1 MIPTSEEE
9 GKSFEVV
16 TFTPETEAIAPNL
29 EDLSPSTWNYE
40 LKAIGENVASLY
52 VTDGD
57 GNRTIFKIRFAS
69 DGNFYGTFQ
78 AWSQSPSPPYSG
90 DVYLNPQ

>member
-1 MIPTSEEE
+1 MSTSEG
-9 GKSFEVV
+9 GKSFKVV
-16 TFTPETEAIAPNL
+16 TFTSDTEAIAPNL

-57 GNRTIFKIRFAS
+57 GNRTIFKIQFGR
-69 DGNFYGTFQ
+69 DGNYYGCFQ
-78 AWSQSPSPPYSG
+78 AWPQSSSPRYSG
-90 DVYLNPQ
+90 SVYLNPQ